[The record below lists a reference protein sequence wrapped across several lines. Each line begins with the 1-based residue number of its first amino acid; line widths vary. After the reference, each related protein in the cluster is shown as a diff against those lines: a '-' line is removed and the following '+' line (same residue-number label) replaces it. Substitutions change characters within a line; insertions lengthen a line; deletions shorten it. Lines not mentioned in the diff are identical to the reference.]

1 MPPKKA
7 RWMKIRLNFRLRE
20 IVKVC
25 WNRVSGNRRLKTAV
39 PYFDQVSAVMDYVAA
54 LIILLTIRLWKIQS
68 IYIHLDLSIYIS
80 ILYRILL
87 FKL

>member
-1 MPPKKA
+1 M
-7 RWMKIRLNFRLRE
+7 RLNFRLRE

-54 LIILLTIRLWKIQS
+54 LIILLMIRLWKIQS
-68 IYIHLDLSIYIS
+68 IYIYIS
-80 ILYRILL
+80 RFKYLY
-87 FKL
+87 

>member
-1 MPPKKA
+1 M
-7 RWMKIRLNFRLRE
+7 RLNFRLRE

-54 LIILLTIRLWKIQS
+54 LIILLTIRLRKIQS
-68 IYIHLDLSIYIS
+68 IYIS
-80 ILYRILL
+80 R
-87 FKL
+87 FKYL